1 MTSAVPTH
9 RRWWRIALL
18 MLAALVLLLVLA
30 YFALQRVFPP
40 QRLAALLADE
50 VRAATGRE
58 FRIGG
63 ELSLRL
69 LPTIAVVAKDVSLGN
84 ASWGTRPQMATIQRA
99 AFEVAVSP
107 LLRGELH
114 VLSVDVDGA
123 DVLLETDLRGRPNWI
138 FGDAAK
144 PTPEGPK
151 TMATPID
158 LDRIA
163 IADSRIAYRSGLT
176 HETRAVA
183 IESLTLLNED
193 GEIALSAQLAGEH
206 RAWRLSGK
214 TAPYEAL
221 LSGRAP
227 WPFELQLA
235 AEGAKLAAQGSLD
248 ADGAVTTMLTAR
260 IEQASALT
268 PLVAGAAALPM
279 PIEVSA
285 TVRRNA
291 SALTADVQRLSVAG
305 QTLAGKATLRGDRAE
320 PRLELEVAAPSID
333 LAAWGLSKPA
343 PAAPRAAGQ
352 PLFGDTPLP
361 TIALPATRL
370 RASLRVDRL
379 SAPGLPPLAGVK
391 ARLQVEPDRLLID
404 PLSFELA
411 GGTVQGG
418 IELIAHHGEP
428 LRLRL
433 RADAHAL
440 SMQALEAWQSGA
452 GHVRGGRADLHVNL
466 DAAGRTPRELAAS
479 VSGRVRLS
487 VADAALLGGAA
498 VMERNIVVA
507 LLQALLP
514 KQAGTDRSLQIQCAV
529 VNLPLSRG
537 VAAIERSIAIETDK
551 VAVAASGELNLAA
564 QTVALGFH
572 PVAKKGIGLDS
583 ANLAKLVRLEGP
595 LQDPKIAID
604 MAGTARE
611 AANIGAAVATA
622 GLSLVGKRLLS
633 APEDTHVCQRALGG
647 ASP

>member
-114 VLSVDVDGA
+114 VLSVDVGGA
-123 DVLLETDLRGRPNWI
+123 DVLLETDPRGRSNWI
-138 FGDAAK
+138 FGDSAK
-144 PTPEGPK
+144 PTTESPK
-151 TMATPID
+151 TMAAPID

-176 HETRAVA
+176 HDTHAVA
-183 IESLTLLNED
+183 IESLTLLNQD
-193 GEIALSAQLAGEH
+193 GQIALSAQLAGEH

-227 WPFELQLA
+227 WPFELQVA
-235 AEGAKLAAQGSLD
+235 AEGAKLTAHGSLD

-343 PAAPRAAGQ
+343 PGPRAAGQ

-370 RASLRVDRL
+370 RASVRVDRL
-379 SAPGLPPLAGVK
+379 AAPGLPPLAGVK

-411 GGTVQGG
+411 SGSVQGG
-418 IELIAHHGEP
+418 IELISHHGEP
-428 LRLRL
+428 PRVRL

-479 VSGRVRLS
+479 VSGRARLS

-529 VNLPLSRG
+529 VNLLLSRG

-551 VAVAASGELNLAA
+551 VAVAASGEFNLAA

-604 MAGTARE
+604 MVGTARE

-633 APEDTHVCQRALGG
+633 APEDTQVCQRALGG